1 MNRKIYNNLSIENL
15 IKTEWFNQFNLY
27 QKDEIM
33 QGIEADLDVLLYA
46 KSEFD
51 WLQMRRIRFG
61 LEENLDVSIYA
72 KECFDESQMLFLKYA
87 LGDNCCLDKEK
98 SLICAKPE
106 FDENQ
111 MGQISLGLQA
121 NIDATIYANPRFD
134 WKQMKAFREK
144 LENDKK
150 YMFYKTEKKCE
161 RKETN

>member
-1 MNRKIYNNLSIENL
+1 MNRKIYSNLSIENL

-72 KECFDESQMLFLKYA
+72 EL
-87 LGDNCCLDKEK
+87 
-98 SLICAKPE
+98 E
-106 FDENQ
+106 FNHCNQ
-111 MGQISLGLQA
+111 Q
-121 NIDATIYANPRFD
+121 
-134 WKQMKAFREK
+134 
-144 LENDKK
+144 
-150 YMFYKTEKKCE
+150 
-161 RKETN
+161 